1 MSRLLLALCALTALP
16 ALADDAP
23 PPAEKPKLV
32 VVPFAGLDTDV
43 PTRAGA
49 KAAGMLSTEFKSAES
64 FTLVEPKKEK
74 GADPFADALDAARK
88 SVEEA
93 KALREKKKFRLA
105 GEALVKALE
114 AYKAAAPDL
123 TRLDEVMDAWALLSA
138 VQFNTGRDEEGAK
151 SLATALALAPD
162 RELPLAQT
170 SALFAKVVADAR
182 KAVKAGGKGALLLES
197 TPPSAPAL
205 VDGLAMG
212 ATPLLVLDVPAGL
225 HYWRATLPNGELVG
239 GAVEV
244 AAGKQT
250 RVSASA
256 SNKDPESR
264 MLASLAMNRLDPDLV
279 AAAKEYAKASES
291 DLVVFGGLSRE
302 GKGLALD
309 SFIFAA
315 KTGEVRRLP
324 RSQFDTELLSAG
336 MEFFNL
342 AGEVAKKGQSTGEAV
357 KVPSVVSLT
366 QSGGGQKVAEV
377 KYGVVP
383 GAEAGGEEGA
393 PEATAADR
401 KPLDKRRVPLQKK
414 PK

>member
-1 MSRLLLALCALTALP
+1 MLRLSIALISVTAVY
-16 ALADDAP
+16 ALADDAPP

-74 GADPFADALDAARK
+74 GADPFADALDDARK
-88 SVEEA
+88 AVDEA
-93 KALREKKKFRLA
+93 RALREKKKFRLA
-105 GEALVKALE
+105 DEALKKALDRYR
-114 AYKAAAPDL
+114 AGAPGL
-123 TRLDEVMDAWALLSA
+123 TKVDEVMDAWTLLSA
-138 VQFNTGRDEEGAK
+138 VQFNTGRDDEGGK
-151 SLATALALAPD
+151 SLATALGLAPD

-170 SALFAKVVADAR
+170 SALFSKVVGDTR
-182 KAVKAGGKGALLLES
+182 KAVKAAGKGALLVES
-197 TPPSAPAL
+197 TPASAPVL
-205 VDGLAMG
+205 VDGLALG

-239 GAVEV
+239 GLVEV
-244 AAGKQT
+244 AGGKQT
-250 RVSASA
+250 KVTAVA

-264 MLASLAMNRLDPDLV
+264 MLASLAMNKLDPDLV
-279 AAAKEYAKASES
+279 AAAREYAKATES
-291 DLVVFGGLSRE
+291 DLVVFGGLSKE

-342 AGEVAKKGQSTGEAV
+342 AGELAKKGQATGEAV
-357 KVPSVVSLT
+357 KVPSVVSVT
-366 QSGGGQKVAEV
+366 QSNGGTKVAEV

-383 GAEAGGEEGA
+383 GVEAGEEGT
-393 PEATAADR
+393 PEPAGDK

>member
-1 MSRLLLALCALTALP
+1 MPRLLIALITLTAAH
-16 ALADDAP
+16 ALADDAPP

-49 KAAGMLSTEFKSAES
+49 KAAGMLTTEFKSAES

-74 GADPFADALDAARK
+74 GADPFADALEDARK
-88 SVEEA
+88 AVDEA
-93 KALREKKKFRLA
+93 RALREKKKFRLA
-105 GEALVKALE
+105 DEALKKALDK
-114 AYKAAAPDL
+114 YKAGAPGL
-123 TRLDEVMDAWALLSA
+123 TRIDEVMDAWTLLSA
-138 VQFNTGRDEEGAK
+138 VQFNTGRDEEGSK

-170 SALFAKVVADAR
+170 SALFSKVVGDTR
-182 KAVKAGGKGALLLES
+182 KAVKAAGKGALLVES
-197 TPPSAPAL
+197 TPASAPVL
-205 VDGLAMG
+205 VDGLTLG

-239 GAVEV
+239 GVVEV

-250 RVSASA
+250 KVTAVA

-264 MLASLAMNRLDPDLV
+264 MLASLAMNKLDPDLV
-279 AAAKEYAKASES
+279 AAAKEYARATES

-342 AGEVAKKGQSTGEAV
+342 AGELAKKGQSTGEAV
-357 KVPSVVSLT
+357 KVPSVVSVT
-366 QSGGGQKVAEV
+366 QSNGGTKVAEV

-383 GAEAGGEEGA
+383 GVEAGGEEGT
-393 PEATAADR
+393 PEQTPDK